1 MQKKSERHFCLLV
14 LGAFKPFL
22 AVCLV
27 MREDVEHLD
36 RAVKNREGERPSQ
49 DREHKQ
55 VEHSH
60 RLTPN
65 CPASHEVR
73 QMPQQKRETFF
84 LEGADVGRSKK

>member
-36 RAVKNREGERPSQ
+36 RAVKNRERGKGRDRGQ
-49 DREHKQ
+49 DRTENTNKWSIHTG
-55 VEHSH
+55 S
-60 RLTPN
+60 P
-65 CPASHEVR
+65 
-73 QMPQQKRETFF
+73 
-84 LEGADVGRSKK
+84 